1 MKDRAP
7 RIAVLDYGIGNLR
20 SAEKALVRAGGDAV
34 LTSDPL
40 TISAADAVV
49 LPGVGNFGRC
59 MQALHETGLASE
71 ALGAVRSQ
79 RPFLGICVGMQ
90 LLFDASD
97 EAPDDA
103 GLGVLPGRVQALP
116 TTVKVPQM
124 QWNQIAI
131 ERPIDLLQGLH
142 QAWMYFVHSFAAQ
155 VTDDVVAT
163 CDYGG
168 PVAAVVQRENV
179 VATQFHPE
187 KSGESGR
194 RLLENFIEMA
204 AGETT
209 EIDLDSND

>member
-1 MKDRAP
+1 MSRRAP

-34 LTSDPL
+34 LTDDPL

-59 MQALHETGLASE
+59 MQALHQTGLAAE

-97 EAPDDA
+97 EAPQDP
-103 GLGVLPGRVQALP
+103 GLAVLPGRVRALP
-116 TTVKVPQM
+116 TTGKVPQM
-124 QWNQIAI
+124 QWNQVAI
-131 ERPIDLLQGLH
+131 DRPVDLLDGLQH
-142 QAWMYFVHSFAAQ
+142 AWMYFVHSYAADI
-155 VTDDVVAT
+155 TDDVVAT

-168 PVAAVVQRENV
+168 PVAAVAQRENV
-179 VATQFHPE
+179 MATQFHPE
-187 KSGESGR
+187 KSGRPGQ
-194 RLLENFIEMA
+194 RLLENFVEIA
-204 AGETT
+204 AGNVA
-209 EIDLDSND
+209 EIDLDTND